1 MSVRALIL
9 AALALACSACSVQP
23 FGNSEETAT
32 PAWTGVYGPGGVYA
46 DTARSNLA
54 AGDTEAARSNFE
66 QALKVN
72 PFDAVALNNLA
83 VTMVAQGQYFEA
95 QGLLERAARLAPEN
109 FEIAANLSR
118 LQEWTRTYTLLQQS
132 QQAPTVAGAT
142 EPAQS
147 LALPSSN
154 LPPEP
159 PGLWGRASGKP

>member
-1 MSVRALIL
+1 MMARLFAL
-9 AALALACSACSVQP
+9 LALACGGCSLQP
-23 FGNSEETAT
+23 FGSSDDTAA

-54 AGDTEAARSNFE
+54 SGDTEAARNNFE
-66 QALKVN
+66 QVLKIN

-95 QGLLERAARLAPEN
+95 QSLLERAARLAPEN

-118 LQEWTRTYTLLQQS
+118 LQEWTRTYTLLQS
-132 QQAPTVAGAT
+132 QQLPATAP
-142 EPAQS
+142 
-147 LALPSSN
+147 LPSDSLTVTPATG

-159 PGLWGRASGKP
+159 PGLWGRGSKP